1 MKKLKQGTYKKGNV
15 LRYNVGSR
23 LQYYKELRTFV
34 DRMTS
39 TVNREVLALFKKPFA
54 REFFAMDD
62 SISSQSRILL
72 NTLTSKFNALF
83 KSKAREIAERMVYGQ
98 EKLSNASVKNSASTV
113 YEGLSL
119 PGNIVSP
126 DLEDVI
132 KASVE
137 ENVSLISSI
146 SQEYMKSITGDV
158 MRAVTEGSGEKSL
171 RASLKRYEG
180 ITQRRAKRIAADQ
193 VNKVYTAV
201 NIQKLKSLDQSKFV
215 WVHSGGGQHPRDS
228 HLKIDGEIFSLDH
241 SELIAAQQSLGF
253 KYQDQGFPGYP
264 VNCRCTMQMVVEL
277 T

>member
-1 MKKLKQGTYKKGNV
+1 M

-23 LQYYKELRTFV
+23 LAYYRDIRKLV
-34 DRMTS
+34 DRMIS
-39 TVNREVLALFKKPFA
+39 TVNRDVLGLFKKPVA
-54 REFFAMDD
+54 REFFAMDE

-72 NTLTSKFNALF
+72 NKLTSKFNTLF

-98 EKLSNASVKNSASTV
+98 EKLSNSSVKNSAKTV
-113 YEGLSL
+113 YENLSL

-132 KASVE
+132 KASVA
-137 ENVSLISSI
+137 ENVALISSI
-146 SQEYMKSITGDV
+146 SEKYMQSITGDV

-171 RASLKRYEG
+171 RSSLMKHAG
-180 ITQRRAKRIAADQ
+180 ITQERAKRIAADQ

-201 NIQKLKSLDQSKFV
+201 NIQKLKALDQGKFV

-241 SELIAAQQSLGF
+241 SELIAAQQALGF

-264 VNCRCTMQMVVEL
+264 VNCRCTMQMVLEL